1 MPKNMLQGKK
11 AILFDLDGTLM
22 DSMWAWEDI
31 DIEYLGRFGHAPT
44 KDMQRAIEG
53 MSFTETA
60 QYFKDRYGIPDSV
73 ETIKAEWN
81 RMAYDV
87 YAKRVKLKPG
97 AYGFLKEIRRSG
109 LLAGITSSN
118 SRELIRACL
127 TSNRVED
134 CFDVITISCEVAKGK
149 PAPDIYLSA
158 ADKLRVTPDE
168 CLVFEDIPM
177 GILAAKNAG
186 MEVCA
191 VEDDFSADQRE
202 RIRCLADYYIK
213 SYDEVLSESYETL
226 GEKID

>member
-1 MPKNMLQGKK
+1 MLNGKR
-11 AILFDLDGTLM
+11 AVLFDLDGTLM
-22 DSMWAWEDI
+22 DSMWVWEDI
-31 DIEYLGRFGHAPT
+31 DIEYLGRFGHVPT

-60 QYFKDRYGIPDSV
+60 QYFKERYDIPDSV
-73 ETIKAEWN
+73 EEIKAEWN
-81 RMAYDV
+81 RLAYDV

-97 AYGFLKEIRRSG
+97 AYDFLQELRRRRIVT
-109 LLAGITSSN
+109 GIASSN

-127 TSNRVED
+127 ASNRVGD
-134 CFDVITISCEVAKGK
+134 CFDCITISCEVAKGK

-158 ADKLRVTPDE
+158 AATLGVSPEE

-186 MEVCA
+186 MQVCA

-202 RIRCLADYYIK
+202 TIRDLADYYIK
-213 SYDEVLSESYETL
+213 SYDEVLGGGFETL
-226 GEKID
+226 G

>member
-1 MPKNMLQGKK
+1 MLNGKR
-11 AILFDLDGTLM
+11 AVLFDLDGTLM

-31 DIEYLGRFGHAPT
+31 DIEYLARFGHVPT

-60 QYFKDRYGIPDSV
+60 QYFKERYDIPDSV
-73 ETIKAEWN
+73 EEIKAEWN
-81 RMAYDV
+81 RLAYDV

-97 AYGFLKEIRRSG
+97 AYDFLQELRRRRIVT
-109 LLAGITSSN
+109 GIASSN

-127 TSNRVED
+127 ASNRVGD
-134 CFDVITISCEVAKGK
+134 CFDCITISCEVPKGK

-158 ADKLRVTPDE
+158 AATLGVPPEE
-168 CLVFEDIPM
+168 CLVFEDVPM

-186 MEVCA
+186 MSVCA

-202 RIRCLADYYIK
+202 KIRDLADYYIR
-213 SYDEVLSESYETL
+213 SYDEVLSGNYETL
-226 GEKID
+226 A

>member
-1 MPKNMLQGKK
+1 MLNGKR
-11 AILFDLDGTLM
+11 AVLFDLDGTLM

-31 DIEYLGRFGHAPT
+31 DIEYLGRFGHRPT
-44 KDMQRAIEG
+44 RDMQRAIEG

-73 ETIKAEWN
+73 EQIKAEWN

-97 AYGFLKEIRRSG
+97 AYDFLRELRRLGIS
-109 LLAGITSSN
+109 AGIASSN

-127 TSNRVED
+127 ASNQVED
-134 CFDVITISCEVAKGK
+134 CFDCITISCEVKKGK
-149 PAPDIYLSA
+149 PAPDIYLRA
-158 ADKLRVTPDE
+158 AKTLDVPPEE

-186 MEVCA
+186 MNVCA
-191 VEDDFSADQRE
+191 VEDDFSADQRDK
-202 RIRCLADYYIK
+202 IRSLADYYIR
-213 SYDEVLSESYETL
+213 SYEEVLDGSYETL
-226 GEKID
+226 L